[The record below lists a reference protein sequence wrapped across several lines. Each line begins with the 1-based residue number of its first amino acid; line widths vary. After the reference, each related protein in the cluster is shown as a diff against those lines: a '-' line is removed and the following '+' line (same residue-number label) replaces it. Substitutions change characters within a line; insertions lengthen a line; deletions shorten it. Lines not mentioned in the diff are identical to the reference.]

1 MQTHSGVGVKIFK
14 LRTYPCY
21 NPPSYYV
28 DRWLQIAISLGI
40 EEVELKMNQI
50 SQTVYKF
57 ACSLLFSEKGSSI
70 RSLFFVD
77 CAFRYTV
84 EVGPL
89 SNLTSV
95 HLRSVYITGEELCC
109 FFLKE
114 LSLSNCND
122 IVFLEIPCLLS
133 QLNFLQVQLCKN
145 VADCC
150 IQCSKIILFL
160 LYGETNTHLIS
171 PHLNHWS
178 IYLFPQT
185 VNTPIIPGKF
195 THLKHLEIVL
205 YTPSHSQDF
214 DFYSLVSLL
223 MLLQTFVMRVEVPT
237 IMHDSMI
244 EGSGGDSF
252 HPRRL
257 ANIDKCLPMT
267 GAAIMEAGNAS
278 LAIIRHIEGRVPSTV
293 NLKVIEPCSKCHR
306 LGNGYCCII

>member
-133 QLNFLQVQLCKN
+133 QLNFLQIVVSNAPK
-145 VADCC
+145 
-150 IQCSKIILFL
+150 LF
-160 LYGETNTHLIS
+160 YFYYMGRPIHIS
-171 PHLNHWS
+171 LGFS
-178 IYLFPQT
+178 
-185 VNTPIIPGKF
+185 
-195 THLKHLEIVL
+195 
-205 YTPSHSQDF
+205 SR
-214 DFYSLVSLL
+214 
-223 MLLQTFVMRVEVPT
+223 TFVMRVEVPT